1 MTEFRRPFITEK
13 IKLDSL
19 PGKFLWNADLIEAYS
34 QNINH
39 PDVRR
44 RFQDFENQKFIDLDT
59 SVAAFN
65 KILLDVTRSSTKYV
79 KNALNVKAKR
89 KNNKP
94 WFNQSCKDL
103 RNTLKKYEKL
113 VRKNPSNRS
122 YRHAFYTYKSR
133 FRRLCH
139 YQAKQFKESVLHN
152 IKNNIDSNPKTFWN
166 LINKLSSSSAN
177 SVGEIYTNPSL

>member
-1 MTEFRRPFITEK
+1 MTEFQRPFITEK

-19 PGKFLWNADLIEAYS
+19 PEQFLWNADSIDAYS

-44 RFQDFENQKFIDLDT
+44 KFQDFENPKFSDLYT

-65 KILLDVTRSSTKYV
+65 KIILDVARSLTKYV
-79 KNALNVKAKR
+79 KNALNIKAKR

-103 RNTLKKYEKL
+103 RNTLKK
-113 VRKNPSNRS
+113 
-122 YRHAFYTYKSR
+122 
-133 FRRLCH
+133 
-139 YQAKQFKESVLHN
+139 
-152 IKNNIDSNPKTFWN
+152 I
-166 LINKLSSSSAN
+166 
-177 SVGEIYTNPSL
+177 

>member
-1 MTEFRRPFITEK
+1 MKELQRPFITEK

-19 PGKFLWNADLIEAYS
+19 PGKFLWNADSIEAYF

-44 RFQDFENQKFIDLDT
+44 EFQDFENQKFKDLDT

-65 KILLDVTRSSTKYV
+65 KIIVDVARSSTKYV
-79 KNALNVKAKR
+79 KNALNIEAKR

-103 RNTLKKYEKL
+103 RNTLKKYENL
-113 VRKNPSNRS
+113 VRKNPSNGS
-122 YRHAFYTYKSR
+122 YRRAFYTYKSR
-133 FRRLCH
+133 FRKLCH
-139 YQAKQFKESVLHN
+139 YQAKQFKESV
-152 IKNNIDSNPKTFWN
+152 
-166 LINKLSSSSAN
+166 
-177 SVGEIYTNPSL
+177 

>member
-1 MTEFRRPFITEK
+1 MY
-13 IKLDSL
+13 SL

-44 RFQDFENQKFIDLDT
+44 RFQDFENQKFSDLDT

-65 KILLDVTRSSTKYV
+65 KIILDVARSSTKYV
-79 KNALNVKAKR
+79 KNALNMKTKR

-103 RNTLKKYEKL
+103 RNTLKNMKKL
-113 VRKNPSNRS
+113 
-122 YRHAFYTYKSR
+122 
-133 FRRLCH
+133 
-139 YQAKQFKESVLHN
+139 
-152 IKNNIDSNPKTFWN
+152 
-166 LINKLSSSSAN
+166 
-177 SVGEIYTNPSL
+177 